1 MRKSYDYDH
10 RKDAPHF
17 ILKFSV
23 EPAKVQEKYEIF
35 IGNNPSGKISY
46 GDAMAKIEEYVKVR
60 WPNADS
66 MSVTYALYPA
76 FDPENT

>member
-1 MRKSYDYDH
+1 MIH
-10 RKDAPHF
+10 
-17 ILKFSV
+17 ILSFSV
-23 EPAKVQEKYEIF
+23 EASKVQEKYEIF